1 VRIRILHVSDCPYV
15 AVLRQRLD
23 DLLTD
28 GPLDVQVVSEV
39 VDSED
44 AAAAAGMAGSPTLLV
59 DGADP
64 FAEGEPAPSLSCRL
78 YRDES
83 GRRDRAPS
91 TAQLRR
97 ALQLEPPPSPPEQ
110 VDSRRPATALLSWR
124 ARTAPVD
131 PLDGRVHRMILRTFA
146 STGRPPSRAELNRLA
161 ADPAA
166 IDQVLARLHRG
177 DVLRL
182 DAAGTPAVAYPFS
195 AAPTRHRVQILGGAE
210 VYAMC
215 AIDALGISP
224 MLGADTR
231 ISSTD
236 PLTAQQVTVQTDGG
250 DASWRPD
257 TAVVVVPARAGEGP
271 SADCCC
277 SSINFFVDRR
287 TAQAWTAAH
296 PDIDAEIL
304 SSTDAEPLA
313 RRIFGSLLRGY
324 RSTHRGVRP

>member
-1 VRIRILHVSDCPYV
+1 VRIRILHVSDCPNV
-15 AVLRQRLD
+15 AVLQQRLD
-23 DLLTD
+23 DLLA
-28 GPLDVQVVSEV
+28 GGQLDVQVVREV
-39 VDSED
+39 ADSED
-44 AAAAAGMAGSPTLLV
+44 AAATAGMAGSPTLLV
-59 DGADP
+59 DGVDP
-64 FAEGEPAPSLSCRL
+64 FADGEPAPSVSCRL

-83 GRRDRAPS
+83 GRLDRAPS

-97 ALQLEPPPSPPEQ
+97 ALQLEPHPSPPEQ
-110 VDSRRPATALLSWR
+110 VDSRPPAATALLGRR
-124 ARTAPVD
+124 ARTAPLD

-146 STGRPPSRAELNRLA
+146 NTGSPPSRAELNRLA

-166 IDQVLARLHRG
+166 IDQVLARLHHA

-182 DAAGTPAVAYPFS
+182 DPAGTPAVAYPFS
-195 AAPTRHRVQILGGAE
+195 AAPTRHRVQILGEAE

-236 PLTAQQVTVQTDGG
+236 PLTAQQVTVHTDDG
-250 DASWRPD
+250 DTSWRPD
-257 TAVVVVPARAGEGP
+257 TAVVVVPARASEGP

-277 SSINFFVDRR
+277 SSINFYVNRR
-287 TAQAWTAAH
+287 TALAWTTAH

-304 SSTDAEPLA
+304 HPTDAEQLA
-313 RRIFGSLLRGY
+313 RRIFGSLLRG
-324 RSTHRGVRP
+324 